1 MGKKTTPKKKPK
13 KTTPKKKPASKFAMA
28 GNGKANCGKLKP
40 VATEKACRAS
50 AKVIKKQFGSAGAF
64 GSYPKGC
71 FVYNNKLYFNNG
83 KTGKANSKS
92 NPVCVAKATGGK
104 KTTPK
109 KKPANPCAK
118 NNGGGAKARKCMNV
132 KGKAM
137 CGKCPKG
144 YTNSGTK
151 QCKKATATK
160 KPATKLVLAGKGKAN
175 CAGKGAAVKGLN
187 GCKAAA
193 KSMKKTFGTVTN
205 ARYPKGCFFLNN
217 KVYFNP
223 GKTGRGHGAASP
235 VCVAKA
241 GATKKPAKKLVLAAN
256 GKATCAGKGA
266 AVKNESACKAAAKAM
281 KKKFAS
287 SGAYASLPKGCFL
300 LNNQFYYNKGKT
312 GKGNS
317 KARAVCVS
325 GATGGK
331 KPAPKFATAGNG
343 KANCGKLKPVATEKA
358 CRASANVIAGKGQI
372 QFGSAGAFGAFPKGC
387 FVYSNKLYF
396 NKGKTG
402 KANSKANPVCVAK
415 ATGGKKTTP
424 KKKPKKTT
432 PKKKP
437 APKFAMAGNGK
448 ANCGKLKAV
457 ATEKA
462 CRASAKVIKKQF
474 GSAGAFG
481 SYPKGCFVYNN
492 KLYF

>member
-1 MGKKTTPKKKPK
+1 MG
-13 KTTPKKKPASKFAMA
+13 
-28 GNGKANCGKLKP
+28 
-40 VATEKACRAS
+40 
-50 AKVIKKQFGSAGAF
+50 
-64 GSYPKGC
+64 
-71 FVYNNKLYFNNG
+71 
-83 KTGKANSKS
+83 
-92 NPVCVAKATGGK
+92 
-104 KTTPK
+104 
-109 KKPANPCAK
+109 
-118 NNGGGAKARKCMNV
+118 
-132 KGKAM
+132 
-137 CGKCPKG
+137 
-144 YTNSGTK
+144 
-151 QCKKATATK
+151 
-160 KPATKLVLAGKGKAN
+160 
-175 CAGKGAAVKGLN
+175 
-187 GCKAAA
+187 
-193 KSMKKTFGTVTN
+193 KKTFGTVTN
-205 ARYPKGCFFLNN
+205 SRYPKGCFFLNN

-266 AVKNESACKAAAKAM
+266 AVKNENACKAAAKAM

-331 KPAPKFATAGNG
+331 KPAPKFAMAGNG

-372 QFGSAGAFGAFPKGC
+372 QFGSAGAFGSYPKGC

-402 KANSKANPVCVAK
+402 KENSKANPVCVAK
-415 ATGGKKTTP
+415 ATGGKETTP

-492 KLYF
+492 KLYFNKGKTGKANSKSNPVCVAKATGGKKTTPKKNGGCAKARKCMNVKGKAMCGKCPKGYTNSGTKQCKKATATKKPATKLVLAGKGKANCAGKGAAVKGQNGCKAAAKSMKKTFGTVTNSRYPKGCFLLNNKVYFNPGKTGRGHGAASPVCVAKAGATKKPAKKLVLAASGKASCSGK

>member
-1 MGKKTTPKKKPK
+1 
-13 KTTPKKKPASKFAMA
+13 MA
-28 GNGKANCGKLKP
+28 GTGKANCGKLKP

-50 AKVIKKQFGSAGAF
+50 ANVIAGKGQIQFGSAGAFGSYPKGCFVYNNKLYFNNGKTGKANSKANPVCVAKATGGKKTTPKKKPKKTTPKKKPAPKFAMAGTGKANCGKLKPVATEKACRASANVIAGKGQIQFGSAGAF

-118 NNGGGAKARKCMNV
+118 NNGGCAKARKCMNV

-160 KPATKLVLAGKGKAN
+160 KPTTKLVLAGKGKAN
-175 CAGKGAAVKGLN
+175 CAGKGTAVKGGQN

-193 KSMKKTFGTVTN
+193 KTMKKTFGVVTN
-205 ARYPKGCFFLNN
+205 SRYPKGCFILNN

-256 GKATCAGKGA
+256 GKANCAGKGVA
-266 AVKNESACKAAAKAM
+266 LKNENACKAAAKAM
-281 KKKFAS
+281 KKAF
-287 SGAYASLPKGCFL
+287 SGSGGYSTYPKGCFL
-300 LNNQFYYNKGKT
+300 ISNRFYYNKGKT
-312 GKGNS
+312 GKGNA
-317 KARAVCVS
+317 KAR
-325 GATGGK
+325 
-331 KPAPKFATAGNG
+331 
-343 KANCGKLKPVATEKA
+343 
-358 CRASANVIAGKGQI
+358 
-372 QFGSAGAFGAFPKGC
+372 
-387 FVYSNKLYF
+387 
-396 NKGKTG
+396 
-402 KANSKANPVCVAK
+402 PVCVTK
-415 ATGGKKTTP
+415 
-424 KKKPKKTT
+424 
-432 PKKKP
+432 
-437 APKFAMAGNGK
+437 
-448 ANCGKLKAV
+448 
-457 ATEKA
+457 
-462 CRASAKVIKKQF
+462 
-474 GSAGAFG
+474 
-481 SYPKGCFVYNN
+481 
-492 KLYF
+492 